1 MQSGD
6 VSLAGVHFQHLVNNT
21 MLPFVNPAT
30 QLVDWSGHQNVTG
43 NQCYRKY
50 VIWQAVL
57 PVEGP
62 TWFMHP
68 TRRSTY
74 LHLVSGADTV
84 AKMGS

>member
-21 MLPFVNPAT
+21 MLPFINPAT

-50 VIWQAVL
+50 VFQQAFNQFRVGFSARTL
-57 PVEGP
+57 FAAG
-62 TWFMHP
+62 
-68 TRRSTY
+68 RIA
-74 LHLVSGADTV
+74 LV
-84 AKMGS
+84 